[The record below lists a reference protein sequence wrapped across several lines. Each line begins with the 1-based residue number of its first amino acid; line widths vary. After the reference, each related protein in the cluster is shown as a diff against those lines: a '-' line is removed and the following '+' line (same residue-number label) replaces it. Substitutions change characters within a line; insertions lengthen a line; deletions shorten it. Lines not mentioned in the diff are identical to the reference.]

1 MTKSELPIIEEL
13 TWNEAE
19 PYVAKGCPKLLA
31 ILNEIE
37 PSKDLTLI
45 KVRYPFGSIIIQ
57 DDVLH
62 LPINQTTTVPITD
75 PKIESKWKK
84 LLGYRSIPTG
94 MITENSLEIYRE
106 MNNKVFSV
114 ALSGANTGLEIGIV
128 ENFGSTAAYTVSSGA
143 RSLYMLPKISKVASH
158 KKLKKEFG
166 LIASPPNKL
175 MDHWHIFKE
184 LYASEAFQTD
194 WSCELIFLT
203 DKWIN
208 KIENSNNLAWLK
220 LKCYIQKKAWEH
232 SELGRRKV
240 ILDVV
245 WEQTADLLSKK
256 SVKVDPYVVDTL
268 KHLIYI
274 SLGGI
279 SGSRPVNGDDFA
291 GPMNEI
297 QQIYMDIY
305 DLGDQIPTIMR
316 PYNFSLEDKPV
327 YYSMQT
333 PMMLSSTPTF
343 KNISS
348 NIEAIR
354 DLMHIKSYVFSQNYG
369 NLKIDNTKF
378 NELIK
383 KIQFNYFHSHTFSY
397 GKDIRPTTEIPNND
411 TDWLYNPKNRTDL
424 KFSDNG
430 LYVRGC
436 VKISKNEER

>member
-1 MTKSELPIIEEL
+1 MFKRYPIIEEL
-13 TWNEAE
+13 TWKEAI
-19 PYVAKGCPKLLA
+19 PYVSNGCSTLFS
-31 ILNEIE
+31 ILSEIE
-37 PSKDLTLI
+37 PPKDLTLI

-62 LPINQTTTVPITD
+62 LPINQTSTVPITD
-75 PKIESKWKK
+75 SRIQSKWKN

-128 ENFGSTAAYTVSSGA
+128 ENFGSTAAYTVCSGA
-143 RSLYMLPKISKVASH
+143 RSLYMLPKISKTASH
-158 KKLKKEFG
+158 KRLKKEFG
-166 LIASPPNKL
+166 LTSPPPNKL
-175 MDHWHIFKE
+175 FDHWNIFKE
-184 LYASEAFQTD
+184 LYASETFETE
-194 WSCELIFLT
+194 WNCELIFFT
-203 DKWIN
+203 EKWIEQ
-208 KIENSNNLAWLK
+208 IEKNNSAAWLK
-220 LKCYIQKKAWEH
+220 LKCYIRKKAWEH

-245 WEQTADLLSKK
+245 WEQTADFLSKK
-256 SVKVDPYVVDTL
+256 SIKVDPYVVDTL

-297 QQIYMDIY
+297 QKIYMDIY
-305 DLGDQIPTIMR
+305 DLGDQTPTIMR
-316 PYNFSLEDKPV
+316 PYSFSIEENKPV

-354 DLMHIKSYVFSQNYG
+354 ELIHIKSYVFEQNYG
-369 NLKIDNTKF
+369 NLKIDNIKF
-378 NELIK
+378 NDLIR

-397 GKDIRPTTEIPNND
+397 GKDIRPTTEIAD
-411 TDWLYNPKNRTDL
+411 SDIDWLYNPKRIKL
-424 KFSDNG
+424 KFADNG
-430 LYVRGC
+430 LYIRGC
-436 VKISKNEER
+436 VKISRNIEA